1 MTPDD
6 AACALLDHLGLP
18 DGAASV
24 MVWYEQSPPSLRV
37 WVDERYLWP
46 LKQSAPK
53 TFSGYAVDVEPRP
66 IISAH

>member
-6 AACALLDHLGLP
+6 AARSLLDHLALP

-24 MVWYEQSPPSLRV
+24 FVWHEGNQPSLRL

-46 LKQSAPK
+46 LKNSAPK
-53 TFSGYAVDVEPRP
+53 QFNGYSVTIEARP
-66 IISAH
+66 SITAH